1 MCLVRLRLHRLSD
14 DILFS
19 VWRHQFTLVLN
30 STTMAN
36 GRYTYV
42 ASALCLTLIAI
53 VVPTISGQFSDK
65 LSAAQN
71 PCVSKV
77 TCSDCIQTK
86 SCAWCLEPDFG
97 DRPRCFQPSLSAITG
112 SCPEQYTW
120 NPDHEERILIHE
132 ELTRAGKAAGGG
144 VHVSGS
150 EYSASSSSSSS
161 SSHSSSAHFGS
172 SSRGS
177 ASSSS
182 KITQIYPQRVGLK
195 LRISMCGICCCI

>member
-1 MCLVRLRLHRLSD
+1 
-14 DILFS
+14 
-19 VWRHQFTLVLN
+19 
-30 STTMAN
+30 MAY
-36 GRYTYV
+36 RCYSFV
-42 ASALCLTLIAI
+42 ASALFFTLITI
-53 VVPTISGQFSDK
+53 VVPAISGQYSDK

-71 PCVSKV
+71 PCVSKT

-97 DRPRCFQPSLSAITG
+97 DRPRCFQPSLSSITG

-144 VHVSGS
+144 AHVSGA
-150 EYSASSSSSSS
+150 EYSASGSSSSSGS
-161 SSHSSSAHFGS
+161 YSGSAQFGS

-177 ASSSS
+177 ASSSA

-195 LRISMCGICCCI
+195 LRISKYLFAMEYGL